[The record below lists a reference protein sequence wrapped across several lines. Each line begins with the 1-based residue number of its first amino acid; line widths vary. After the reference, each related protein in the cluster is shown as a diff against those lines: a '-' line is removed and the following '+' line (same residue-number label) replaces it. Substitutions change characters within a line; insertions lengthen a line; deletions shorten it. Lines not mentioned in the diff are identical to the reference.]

1 MNEKSSIRMELKDL
15 EHKWS
20 RTSHENCCDCGVDF
34 EDNDEVPLRM
44 WKNIDCPPILE
55 LALCWACADKRMGK
69 K

>member
-1 MNEKSSIRMELKDL
+1 MNERMELKDL

-20 RTSHENCCDCGVDF
+20 QTSHENCCDCGVNF

-44 WKNIDCPPILE
+44 WKNIDSPEPMLE
-55 LALCWACADKRMGK
+55 LALCWACVDKRTGK